1 MSGPPDGDRDEL
13 ATVTFDRDDGSVVVI
28 VGSGAGGGTL
38 ACELTAKGIDVVVI
52 EAGPRFAEADFE
64 NDEFAMHAKLTWH
77 DKCAATGSSLVAEN
91 FPEAPVWTCKGV
103 GGTTLHWAGTSV
115 RFQDYELR
123 TRTLYGEVAGANL
136 ADWPLRLDELAPYYD
151 RAEDKMGVTGT
162 HGMPWPQAN
171 NNYKVMAAGARRI
184 GYTQVDTNHMAIN
197 IVPRDGRNGCD
208 QIGFCREGCKSG
220 AKWSTMNAELPKA
233 EATGRC
239 EIRSSCM
246 ALRIEHDR
254 AGRASGVL
262 YADRHGHHHLQ
273 KARVVCVAG
282 NAIQSPRLLLNSET
296 SLFPDG
302 LANGSGMVGKHYM
315 RHTFAFVYGEFEQPV
330 NMHRGNPCAGLI
342 RDECRHDPARGF
354 AGGYYTSL
362 FAYGL
367 PYFASYFD
375 YKLWGRA
382 HTRWIEAYDHIAC
395 LVIMGEDLALATNR
409 LTLHGSEKDHHG
421 LPIPSLNLDDHPNE
435 LAIKNHGIKKSR
447 ALYEAIGA
455 RRTYEAPGAWPSAH
469 HMGTC
474 RMSADPA
481 HGVVDSWGRA
491 HEVANLFVSDGSQFA
506 SAMAGNPTLT
516 IVALAVR
523 QAGHIAEA
531 MGGGEI

>member
-1 MSGPPDGDRDEL
+1 MTARGDGDRDEL
-13 ATVTFDRDDGSVVVI
+13 ATATFDRDDDSVVVI

-38 ACELTAKGIDVVVI
+38 ANELTAKGIDVVVI
-52 EAGPRFAEADFE
+52 EAGPRFGEADFE
-64 NDEFAMHAKLTWH
+64 NDEFAMYQMLTWH
-77 DKCAATGSSLVAEN
+77 DKCAATGSSLVAQN
-91 FPEAPVWTCKGV
+91 FPEAPVWMCKGV

-115 RFQDYELR
+115 RFQDFELK
-123 TRTLYGEVAGANL
+123 TRSVYGEIGGANL
-136 ADWPLRLDELAPYYD
+136 ADWPLSLEEFVPYYE
-151 RAEDKMGVTGT
+151 RAEDKMGVSGT
-162 HGMPWPQAN
+162 HGMPRPPAN

-239 EIRSSCM
+239 EIRSQCM
-246 ALRIEHDR
+246 ALQIHHDA
-254 AGRASGVL
+254 AGRASGIL
-262 YADRHGHHHLQ
+262 YADRYGTHHLQ
-273 KARVVCVAG
+273 KARIVCVAG
-282 NAIQSPRLLLNSET
+282 NAIQTPRLLLNSA
-296 SLFPDG
+296 SSRFPDG
-302 LANGSGMVGKHYM
+302 LANGAGNVGKHYM
-315 RHTFAFVYGEFEQPV
+315 RHTFAFVYGEFDKPV

-342 RDECRHDPARGF
+342 RDECRHEPARGF

-375 YKLWGRA
+375 YKGWGRA
-382 HTRWIEAYDHIAC
+382 HTRWLEAYENIAC
-395 LVIMGEDLALATNR
+395 LVIMGEDLARETNR
-409 LTLHGSEKDHHG
+409 LTLDDSETDHHG

-435 LAIKNHGIKKSR
+435 FALKNYGIKKSR
-447 ALYEAIGA
+447 ELYEAIGA
-455 RRTYEAPGAWPSAH
+455 GRTYEAPGAWPSAH

-474 RMSADPA
+474 RMSASPGD
-481 HGVVDSWGRA
+481 GVVNSWGQT
-491 HEVANLFVSDGSQFA
+491 HEVPNLFVSDGSQFT

-516 IVALAVR
+516 IVALAIR
-523 QAGHIAEA
+523 QADHIAQA
-531 MGGGEI
+531 MRGNEL